1 MTRHELWT
9 AIQAMSA
16 DVDRLVASAAGDLP
30 NHRPITTVLPRS
42 TTPHLETR
50 WRELPSGANAGEA
63 PRLARTEPLD
73 DRDQER
79 LAGLRVAVRE
89 RLDRLWTA
97 LDDEVGYER
106 IRRALVIHID
116 ERIMHLLPEYLRL
129 GWPLLQTDITRSA
142 FGGREFF
149 AAIDEALHD
158 PRTPALVFEVHYYCL
173 SHGFIGMFGTDTARL
188 DAYRARLAEQIPHPS
203 AVVAAP
209 GGDDEVL
216 AEPWP
221 LWRYYALAI
230 LAVVGSGWLLVVL
243 SNRAEGGMW

>member
-9 AIQAMSA
+9 AILAMSA

-30 NHRPITTVLPRS
+30 DRRPVTTVTPRS

-50 WRELPSGANAGEA
+50 WRELPVGGRAGEG
-63 PRLARTEPLD
+63 PRPARTEPLD

-89 RLDRLWTA
+89 RLDRLWAA

-106 IRRALVIHID
+106 IRRALVIHVD
-116 ERIMHLLPEYLRL
+116 ERVMHLLPEYLRL
-129 GWPLLQTDITRSA
+129 GWPLLQTDITRSTL
-142 FGGREFF
+142 GGREFF

-158 PRTPALVFEVHYYCL
+158 PRTPALVFEVHYWCL

-188 DAYRARLAEQIPHPS
+188 DAYKAKLAEQIPHPS
-203 AVVAAP
+203 AAVAAP
-209 GGDDEVL
+209 DGDDEVL
-216 AEPWP
+216 PEPWP
-221 LWRYYALAI
+221 LWWYHALAI
-230 LAVVGSGWLLVVL
+230 LVVVGAGWLLVAL